1 MGFVFGLAL
10 GIRPLLKAGFDLSRA
25 FHQVLI
31 VEGLSIAAMKTA
43 EVLVQVYTPGVMDA
57 GLTSPQLLKRVFE
70 IDMAACPQCGSPLTI
85 IAAIGDPAVLAK
97 ILAHLGLPTRTPPRS
112 PARACDLFQTA

>member
-57 GLTSPQLLKRVFE
+57 GLTFPQLLKRVFE
-70 IDMAACPQCGSPLTI
+70 SDMAACPQCGGPLTL
-85 IAAIGDPAVLAK
+85 IAAIEDTVVIAK
-97 ILAHLGLPTRTPPRS
+97 VHAHLGLPKKAPPRS
-112 PARACDLFQTA
+112 PARACALFQTA